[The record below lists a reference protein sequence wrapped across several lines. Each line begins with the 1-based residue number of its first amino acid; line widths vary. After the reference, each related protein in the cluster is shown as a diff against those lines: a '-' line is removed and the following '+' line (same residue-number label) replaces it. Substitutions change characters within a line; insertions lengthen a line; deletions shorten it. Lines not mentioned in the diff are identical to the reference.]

1 MYAQYK
7 IGARH
12 SHAPQGQTDVR
23 NVVRTVRYMF
33 LGNLT
38 GVPGVSVP
46 VAYSSAEG
54 LPIAAQ
60 FMARWWD
67 EATLLTLACAA
78 ERLVERTKPR
88 LYYPP
93 MTK

>member
-1 MYAQYK
+1 MAT
-7 IGARH
+7 
-12 SHAPQGQTDVR
+12 QGQTDVR
-23 NVVRTVRYMF
+23 SVVRTVRYMF

-38 GVPGVSVP
+38 GVPGVTFP
-46 VAYSSAEG
+46 VAYSNAEG

-60 FMARWWD
+60 FMAHWWD

-88 LYYPP
+88 IYYPSLA
-93 MTK
+93 K